1 VCAFKSEPSRT
12 VQRQSRQEVFLQATC
27 IARGWRWNFAMKTF
41 KERQAWAILS
51 CRKAQMRLT
60 PVRESILS
68 FLAQQRLPATLG
80 MILQAGGV
88 RGKCDE
94 TTVYRTLMMFKEAEL
109 VRLVGTP
116 RKASCF
122 VLNVPGD
129 SANFLICR
137 RCGCISELSLPR
149 PMSAEIGRIASAR
162 GFSPTQQDCAIHG
175 LCAGCQ
181 AESKKQVAPSKL
193 IVRVASKLASLQSDF
208 RAEYGNKRAAR

>member
-1 VCAFKSEPSRT
+1 
-12 VQRQSRQEVFLQATC
+12 
-27 IARGWRWNFAMKTF
+27 MKTF
-41 KERQAWAILS
+41 KERHAWAILS

-60 PVRESILS
+60 PVREAILS
-68 FLAQQRLPATLG
+68 FLAQRRLPATLE
-80 MILQAGGV
+80 MVLQAGGV

-137 RCGCISELSLPR
+137 RCGCITELSLPR
-149 PMSAEIGRIASAR
+149 PMSVKIGRIASAR
-162 GFSPTQQDCAIHG
+162 GFSPTQQDCEIHG

-181 AESKKQVAPSKL
+181 AECKNQVVPSKL
-193 IVRVASKLASLQSDF
+193 IVRIVNKMASSKRDF
-208 RAEYGNKRAAR
+208 RD